1 MAASG
6 ATVAGKGLTLFARED
21 VFMPARAIGMKAIS
35 QHGESIVI
43 YIVIILSRTTSIGV
57 KEAIQAA
64 SRKMSRNAW

>member
-1 MAASG
+1 M
-6 ATVAGKGLTLFARED
+6 AGKGLTLFAREN
-21 VFMPARAIGMKAIS
+21 VFMPARPIRVNAFS

-43 YIVIILSRTTSIGV
+43 YIVIVVSARTTSIGV